1 MTRTRFALSLAVVAC
16 AMSNASAQELV
27 RPNGPLPLREAPP
40 GGFFQ
45 GKGQEKGNVLP
56 SDKFL
61 VLEKRAVQTITG
73 RENWWRV
80 RSVGGPAKEGWVFSG
95 PTNSNFSPAQ

>member
-1 MTRTRFALSLAVVAC
+1 MTRTCFVLSLCIAAC
-16 AMSNASAQELV
+16 TASSGWAQELV
-27 RPNGPLPLREAPP
+27 KPNGPLPLREAPP

-45 GKGQEKGNVLP
+45 GKGQEKGSLLP

-61 VLEKRAVQTITG
+61 VLEKRVVQTITG
-73 RENWWRV
+73 KENWWRV

>member
-1 MTRTRFALSLAVVAC
+1 MARTCFVLSLCIAAC
-16 AMSNASAQELV
+16 ATSSGWAQELV
-27 RPNGPLPLREAPP
+27 KPNGQLPLREAPP

-45 GKGQEKGNVLP
+45 GKGQEKGNLLP

-61 VLEKRAVQTITG
+61 VLEKRVVQTITG
-73 RENWWRV
+73 KENWWRV

-95 PTNSNFSPAQ
+95 PSNSNFSPAQ